1 MKLHEF
7 TLKFSLNNEA
17 DNPEQYIEQLAEAG
31 CDDAII
37 GVGQNGRIALNF
49 SRESTSAYDAI
60 VSAVADVKKVIPK
73 ASLVEATPDFVGLTD
88 VADLLGFSRQYMRKL
103 MLKSG
108 TSFPSP
114 VHEGK
119 PSIWHLSNILIWLKE
134 NNKYKVE
141 DTLIDVAN
149 VNKKFNVI
157 KELNQVN
164 DGTQESIRELI
175 AS

>member
-1 MKLHEF
+1 MNEYKFELTFKLPQ
-7 TLKFSLNNEA
+7 EA
-17 DNPEQYIEQLAEAG
+17 DPDQYFAALEKS
-31 CDDAII
+31 CSDAM
-37 GVGQNGRIALNF
+37 VGTGQTGYMAFDFN
-49 SRESTSAYDAI
+49 RESTSAYDAI
-60 VSAVADVKKVIPK
+60 VSAVTDVKKAIPK

-88 VADLLGFSRQYMRKL
+88 VAELLGFTRQYMRKI
-103 MLKSG
+103 MVKSG
-108 TSFPSP
+108 TTFPSP

-119 PSIWHLSNILIWLKE
+119 SSIWHLSNILIWLKE

-149 VNKKFNVI
+149 VNKKFNLI

-164 DGTQESIRELI
+164 DGTQDNIRELI